1 MSCSILGASDGA
13 VSKAAQDLSGPQ
25 KTYLLFYVCV
35 GVCIAHKCKRRI
47 LEMDV
52 HRERVKGTVK
62 KKKKFEGKGH
72 KLN

>member
-1 MSCSILGASDGA
+1 MPCSTLGASDGA
-13 VSKAAQDLSGPQ
+13 VRKADDDLSGPQ
-25 KTYLLFYVCV
+25 ETYLLFYVCV
-35 GVCIAHKCKRRI
+35 GVCIAHKCERRM

-62 KKKKFEGKGH
+62 KKKVEGKGH